1 MFQNLRQGRRLQTD
15 VLTIKYV
22 EFACAQ
28 CPLSNINENIFI
40 LMIYFR
46 QMWNTLHADL
56 EKDQKLVKFPKVDI
70 PFNFY
75 CKAQARV
82 RQG

>member
-1 MFQNLRQGRRLQTD
+1 
-15 VLTIKYV
+15 
-22 EFACAQ
+22 
-28 CPLSNINENIFI
+28 
-40 LMIYFR
+40 
-46 QMWNTLHADL
+46 MWNTLHADL

-82 RQG
+82 RQGSARDGP